1 MRPLGKSSCFAAS
14 TLQFLA
20 NPLNEFL
27 QALDGAPLPSNSQ
40 CCTDALLFVGPVTDC
55 VAALKEIIAALFIRG
70 SGIEI
75 DGLLKHFHHTFQ
87 GVEQEDADAFYL
99 AILHRLEVSL

>member
-1 MRPLGKSSCFAAS
+1 MVPL
-14 TLQFLA
+14 FLLIP
-20 NPLNEFL
+20 NVVLMHF
-27 QALDGAPLPSNSQ
+27 
-40 CCTDALLFVGPVTDC
+40 CFVGPVTGC